1 MKSESENQNANV
13 AEADLPEIDPPAENQ
28 NTDDDV
34 VEVES
39 GSGPEEKKPVAEVRE
54 GSSVA
59 ALDSGVAKGMEL

>member
-28 NTDDDV
+28 NTDDYV

-39 GSGPEEKKPVAEVRE
+39 GSCPEEKKPGTSNPTRTRPI
-54 GSSVA
+54 
-59 ALDSGVAKGMEL
+59 KRNCHP